1 MIRGRVERNEQ
12 GGLEARL
19 PLSVMDSNGDYRQH
33 DVILD
38 TGFTGWLVLPAT
50 DISRLGLVNEGQH
63 QAIIASGNEENFEYY
78 RTWVSWHGQPREV
91 EVFESIDQPLLGME
105 LLEGSNVVLDANE
118 GGEVII
124 EEAGTG
130 PAT

>member
-19 PLSVMDSNGDYRQH
+19 PLSVMDANGDYRQH

-50 DISRLGLVNEGQH
+50 DISRLGLVNVGQH
-63 QAIIASGNEENFEYY
+63 QAIIASGNAEEFEYY
-78 RTWVSWHGQPREV
+78 RATVLWHGQPHEV
-91 EVFESIDQPLLGME
+91 EIFESIDQPLLGME
-105 LLEGSNVVLDANE
+105 LLEGSNVALDARE
-118 GGEVII
+118 GGAVII
-124 EEAGTG
+124 EEVGSGAVT
-130 PAT
+130 